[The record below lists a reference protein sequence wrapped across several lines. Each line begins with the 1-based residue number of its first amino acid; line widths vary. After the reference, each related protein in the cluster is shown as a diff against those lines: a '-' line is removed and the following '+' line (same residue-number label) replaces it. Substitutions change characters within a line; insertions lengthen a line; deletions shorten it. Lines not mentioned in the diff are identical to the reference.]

1 MDKLEQIKGELLSL
15 SLSLS
20 VGFFLFY
27 FIFSFG
33 FSGGRGK
40 KKELGAK
47 GRSKAL
53 DCTNRGKK
61 KKKKFF
67 FFPSFVVCTFFFLVR
82 FSLSLFPSS
91 AEKDRKIDERKKKK
105 IQSSVKSSGW
115 PHA

>member
-1 MDKLEQIKGELLSL
+1 VDKLEQIKGELLSL
-15 SLSLS
+15 SHS

-33 FSGGRGK
+33 FSGGREKKGARSEGQEQGTRLYQQGK
-40 KKELGAK
+40 EEEEEIFL
-47 GRSKAL
+47 
-53 DCTNRGKK
+53 
-61 KKKKFF
+61 
-67 FFPSFVVCTFFFLVR
+67 FPSFVVCTFFI
-82 FSLSLFPSS
+82 FSCSFLSLFPSS